1 MKKRVRNRYEIER
14 GNKMKYMIEYK
25 KVKIPAFVFLIL
37 FVIFEEIIFSSLVL
51 NTIEGLVWKILFSI
65 PIGTILYL
73 LVGLGNEKFNKVISY
88 ILIFLISFIFAAQ
101 VVYYEV
107 YGSII
112 SIFSIM
118 NGGQVFEFWETIL
131 DKIIE
136 KWYIIALLFAPFIL
150 WIVLSIRKDI
160 VLKKHNKFQY
170 ISKIGFIV
178 IIHLISIIMIN
189 VTDDEEESYSTKNLY
204 YNIHVPYLSASQMG
218 ICTTMRLD
226 MQRLIF
232 GFEEKNFDVEIQ
244 KFESEKVEIPEEEK
258 TGYNVLEI
266 DFDSLIANETDETI
280 KSMHEYFS
288 TVEPTKKNKY
298 TGMFEGKNLVV
309 FVAEAFSTMS
319 IREDL
324 TPTLFKLYNE
334 GFQFDNFYTPS
345 FPVSTADG
353 EYVTDTSLIP
363 KEGVWSMTRIKGKYM
378 PFSYANVFE
387 KLGYSSNAYHNH
399 TYTYYDRDEYIQ
411 TMGYDSYLA
420 KGNGLEKRMNC
431 SLWPNSDYEMVNV
444 TVGDYINNDKFV
456 AYYMTVSQHLQYNK
470 MGNMMAFR
478 NWNAVKDLPYSEAAK
493 AYLATAVE
501 FDKAIAE
508 LIRQLEKA
516 GKLED
521 TVIAIS
527 GDHYPYGLTLE
538 EINEISTY
546 ERDDMFEK
554 YHMPFLVWCSS
565 MEEPVKVESL
575 GSSLDVLPT
584 LLNLF
589 GVDYDSRLLMGTDI
603 LSDSDKLVIFSNRSF
618 ITEKGRYSP
627 KIKKFIPNEGV
638 EVEEDYRKQIS
649 SIINGKYTMSRLI
662 LEQDYYNLLREY
674 I

>member
-1 MKKRVRNRYEIER
+1 
-14 GNKMKYMIEYK
+14 
-25 KVKIPAFVFLIL
+25 
-37 FVIFEEIIFSSLVL
+37 
-51 NTIEGLVWKILFSI
+51 
-65 PIGTILYL
+65 
-73 LVGLGNEKFNKVISY
+73 
-88 ILIFLISFIFAAQ
+88 
-101 VVYYEV
+101 
-107 YGSII
+107 
-112 SIFSIM
+112 
-118 NGGQVFEFWETIL
+118 
-131 DKIIE
+131 
-136 KWYIIALLFAPFIL
+136 
-150 WIVLSIRKDI
+150 
-160 VLKKHNKFQY
+160 
-170 ISKIGFIV
+170 
-178 IIHLISIIMIN
+178 
-189 VTDDEEESYSTKNLY
+189 
-204 YNIHVPYLSASQMG
+204 
-218 ICTTMRLD
+218 
-226 MQRLIF
+226 
-232 GFEEKNFDVEIQ
+232 
-244 KFESEKVEIPEEEK
+244 
-258 TGYNVLEI
+258 
-266 DFDSLIANETDETI
+266 
-280 KSMHEYFS
+280 
-288 TVEPTKKNKY
+288 
-298 TGMFEGKNLVV
+298 
-309 FVAEAFSTMS
+309 
-319 IREDL
+319 
-324 TPTLFKLYNE
+324 
-334 GFQFDNFYTPS
+334 
-345 FPVSTADG
+345 
-353 EYVTDTSLIP
+353 
-363 KEGVWSMTRIKGKYM
+363 
-378 PFSYANVFE
+378 
-387 KLGYSSNAYHNH
+387 
-399 TYTYYDRDEYIQ
+399 
-411 TMGYDSYLA
+411 
-420 KGNGLEKRMNC
+420 
-431 SLWPNSDYEMVNV
+431 
-444 TVGDYINNDKFV
+444 
-456 AYYMTVSQHLQYNK
+456 
-470 MGNMMAFR
+470 MMAFR